1 VLLSSEIGSEGL
13 DFQFCD
19 AIVNYD
25 IPWNP
30 MRIEQRIG
38 RIDRYGQ
45 KSESVAI
52 WNLVTPGTVDF
63 DVYERCLL
71 RIGVFAQSI
80 GGCEEI
86 LGEIAREIRSVAE
99 DMTLGPTERQ
109 ARLQQLAEN
118 DIRLLHEQDELE
130 KRQTELFGIR
140 PATRAGD
147 DNISEAMWLAPPA
160 LEPLVR
166 AYLMHLFPERESL
179 LGAGALKTLRLAGD
193 ARRVLLNRA
202 RPKRT
207 LAALTDRQWLAW
219 LKGGEPTLPVTFDR
233 EAARGNAMAV
243 LITPSHPL
251 VRLAAETYGGD
262 NSVNVSLRAGSP
274 SVAAGRY
281 PFAVYQWRLT
291 GIKSDAKLVAVTPCP
306 TDQLGFFSMIAAA
319 NEAPG
324 NHAAGPQ
331 SSELDALHHQLW
343 SEARDEHREDTA
355 ATAAFRRES
364 FLTSHRAR
372 MATLHELESA
382 ASDARIRKMR
392 GAQIAAAEAEAEH
405 RLTELGKAKAE
416 ADILFRP
423 VAYGVLE
430 VEAP

>member
-1 VLLSSEIGSEGL
+1 
-13 DFQFCD
+13 
-19 AIVNYD
+19 
-25 IPWNP
+25 
-30 MRIEQRIG
+30 
-38 RIDRYGQ
+38 
-45 KSESVAI
+45 VAI

-86 LGEIAREIRSVAE
+86 LGEIAREIRSVVE
-99 DMTLGPTERQ
+99 DMTLSPAERQ

-140 PATRAGD
+140 PARRAGED
-147 DNISEAMWLAPPA
+147 DISEAIWLAPPA
-160 LEPLVR
+160 LERLVR
-166 AYLMHLFPERESL
+166 AYLMRLFPERESL

-202 RPKRT
+202 GPKRT

-233 EAARGNAMAV
+233 DAARENPSAV

-251 VRLAAETYGGD
+251 VRLAAEAYGGD
-262 NSVNVSLRAGSP
+262 NPANVSLIASSASIP
-274 SVAAGRY
+274 TGRY
-281 PFAVYQWRLT
+281 PFAIYQWRMT
-291 GIKSDAKLVAVTPCP
+291 GIKPDAKLVAVTPCP
-306 TDQLGFFSMIAAA
+306 TDQFGFFSMVAAA
-319 NEAPG
+319 SDAGG
-324 NHAAGPQ
+324 NHAGDSQ
-331 SSELDALHHQLW
+331 SSELDALHHRLW
-343 SEARDEHREDTA
+343 SEARDKHREDTA

-364 FLTSHRAR
+364 FLASHRAR
-372 MATLHELESA
+372 MTTLRELECA
-382 ASDARIRKMR
+382 ASDARIHKMR

-405 RLTELGKAKAE
+405 RLAELGKAKAE

-430 VEAP
+430 VKTP